1 MRSIASRPD
10 GPGAVPVFADMGQ
23 IAITGIGVST
33 AFGRGTDPLLAGLT
47 AGQPAFR
54 PASRFDTGGCRA
66 TAVAGLPGEPKLGA
80 ELTGV
85 IEQACQRAGLDAGN
99 RTEAEFL
106 LALHTDGDCARDPE
120 AKDVV
125 GAVPAEIAAAAGLRH
140 PARIYTTAC
149 VAGSTAVADAAA
161 MIRAGRATRVIVAAG
176 FLVDA
181 DCFRLFDAGRTLA
194 VDGHVRPFS
203 SGRKGMLLGDGL
215 AAVVIESAQAASRR
229 GADVLAL
236 LAGWGRAGDAFGVV
250 QPHPEGTGLAR
261 AIAAALDRG
270 QVAPAEIGY
279 VNANGSGTSIADASE
294 AAAIHR
300 AFEAAAGSVPV
311 SSTKS
316 LHGHALEASSLV
328 ELVVTVLALQAGLLP
343 VNAGFLAADPACQL
357 SLVLGRSRP
366 AQPRYALNL
375 NAAFGGAS
383 TALLVAAA

>member
-10 GPGAVPVFADMGQ
+10 GPRPGRTAETGQ
-23 IAITGIGVST
+23 IVITGIGVST
-33 AFGRGTDPLLAGLT
+33 AFGRGTDPLLDGLT
-47 AGQPAFR
+47 SGKPAFR
-54 PASRFDTGGCRA
+54 PASRFDASGCRA
-66 TAVAGLPGEPKLGA
+66 TVMAGLPGEPKLGV
-80 ELTGV
+80 ELAAV
-85 IEQACQRAGLDAGN
+85 IEQACQRAGLDAGI
-99 RTEAEFL
+99 RAQAEFL
-106 LALHTDGDCARDPE
+106 IALHTDSDRARDPE
-120 AKDVV
+120 ASDVV
-125 GAVPAEIAAAAGLRH
+125 GAGPAEVAAAAGLRY

-161 MIRAGRATRVIVAAG
+161 TISAGRAEQVIVAAG

-236 LAGWGRAGDAFGVV
+236 LAGWGRAGDAFHVV
-250 QPHPEGTGLAR
+250 QPHPEGAGLAR
-261 AIAAALDRG
+261 AITAALDRG

-279 VNANGSGTSIADASE
+279 INANGTGTSFADASE
-294 AAAIHR
+294 SAAIHR

-316 LHGHALEASSLV
+316 LHGHSLEASSLV

-343 VNAGFLAADPACQL
+343 VNAGFLAEDPACEL
-357 SLVLGRSRP
+357 SLVLGGSRQ